1 MQEKGKLLEL
11 RQMLAKGLKPPVLV
25 FVSTKERA
33 KALCT
38 ELMYEKARVDAI
50 HADQTHAA
58 RGAAVT
64 NFRNGKTW
72 VLITTDLLARGMD
85 FLGVQAVVN
94 YDFPGT
100 KTDYIHRCGP
110 GTARGGARGMG
121 ADIRRGLARS
131 SACCWVSRPACQ
143 KTPFRTAPES
153 VPACGR
159 PTLVAQFMVHHGE
172 EWLWWCAGSAGRA
185 ARAVGARR

>member
-11 RQMLAKGLKPPVLV
+11 RQMLAGGLKPPVLV
-25 FVSTKERA
+25 FVATKERA
-33 KALCT
+33 KALCK

-50 HADQTHAA
+50 HADQSHAA
-58 RGAAVT
+58 REAAVT

-100 KTDYIHRCGP
+100 KTDYIHRRAPLQP
-110 GTARGGARGMG
+110 GAEAN
-121 ADIRRGLARS
+121 AALAQLLHIRLRTSWLARDVQL
-131 SACCWVSRPACQ
+131 CCAV
-143 KTPFRTAPES
+143 
-153 VPACGR
+153 
-159 PTLVAQFMVHHGE
+159 
-172 EWLWWCAGSAGRA
+172 LWRLLCLRSTCCVLRA
-185 ARAVGARR
+185 AAVVCDCAFHQHGRIGVV